1 MDTTWALII
10 TAILIG
16 LSSLF
21 GDKQEIKDDKDNTNI
36 LPPELYKREK
46 GKCCFCNEKVSRR
59 EFYHQNCMD
68 IYLDGKSRLLGL
80 SSSLLSDEMNIDNFD
95 NVIEDIK
102 ANNYIKDEEIKPLL
116 IELFDKTIDIA
127 LCNDIISEITE
138 ENILLYI
145 NHFKLD
151 PNTDVAKA
159 WEKACKGVTIRKV
172 TQGILPQQMNI
183 RDELP
188 FNIQKDEKIVWCF
201 KDVKECQYK
210 TKTEYQGGS
219 IGYSFRVAKGVYI
232 RQSAFKGHP
241 VNYTSLETL
250 DRGIVLLTDKNLY
263 FGGDYN
269 IFKLPFD
276 KILAIRPYD
285 DAVVIQKDA
294 SNAKPIVFML
304 NDVWFF
310 YNLIYNLTH
319 IEF

>member
-1 MDTTWALII
+1 MEII
-10 TAILIG
+10 ISLLLLFVL
-16 LSSLF
+16 LSF
-21 GDKQEIKDDKDNTNI
+21 GNNDKTSKDKQEEKIIPNI
-36 LPPELYKREK
+36 FVQKK
-46 GKCCFCNEKVSRR
+46 GFCCFCGEKCKSKT
-59 EFYHQNCMD
+59 YHDECLD
-68 IYLDGKSRLLGL
+68 TYLDGKSRFLEL
-80 SSSLLSDEMNIDNFD
+80 SSVLLSDEMNIDIFD

-138 ENILLYI
+138 KNILLYI

-151 PNTDVAKA
+151 PDTDVAKA
-159 WEKACKGVTIRKV
+159 WEKACKGVTIRKI
-172 TQGILPQQMNI
+172 THGILPKQMNI
-183 RDELP
+183 SGELP

-232 RQSAFKGHP
+232 RQSAFKGRP

-294 SNAKPIVFML
+294 SSAKPIVFML

-310 YNLIYNLTH
+310 YNLIYNLIH